1 MAMMAPSPSQAL
13 SGLETSALLG
23 IVEQAGLA
31 VVTLVENLSEEELLR
46 SRLTRA
52 EVQRQLVTLA
62 DSLVQLAPT
71 TLPHALPDLG
81 WEGWHSLHGVLHGP
95 PGRALDDALWFASNS
110 LVPATVLWLRVYR
123 KEKPELFRMTA

>member
-1 MAMMAPSPSQAL
+1 MANTPSPTL

-31 VVTLVENLSEEELLR
+31 VLILTENLSEDELLR
-46 SRLTRA
+46 SRLTRS
-52 EVQRQLVTLA
+52 EVQCQLTTLA
-62 DSLVQLAPT
+62 DSLTQLAPT
-71 TLPHALPDLG
+71 LHAAMPDLG
-81 WEGWHSLHGVLHGP
+81 WEGWQSLQGVLHGP
-95 PGRALDDALWFASNS
+95 HGPALDDALWFASSS

>member
-1 MAMMAPSPSQAL
+1 MNTMANPPSQAM
-13 SGLETSALLG
+13 SRLETSALLC

-31 VVTLVENLSEEELLR
+31 VVTLVENLSEDELLR

-52 EVQRQLVTLA
+52 AVQRQLITFA
-62 DSLVQLAPT
+62 DSLAQLAPT
-71 TLPHALPDLG
+71 LQLTLPDLD
-81 WEGWHSLHGVLHGP
+81 WEGWRSLQGVLHGP
-95 PGRALDDALWFASNS
+95 PGRPLDDALWFASNA

>member
-1 MAMMAPSPSQAL
+1 MMAHPPSHAL
-13 SGLETSALLG
+13 SWLATSALLG

-31 VVTLVENLSEEELLR
+31 VLTLAENLTEDELLR

-52 EVQRQLVTLA
+52 EVQRQLTTLA
-62 DSLVQLAPT
+62 DSLVQLAPSLHT
-71 TLPHALPDLG
+71 AMPDLG
-81 WEGWHSLHGVLHGP
+81 WEGWQSLQAVLHGP
-95 PGRALDDALWFASNS
+95 PGPALDDALWFASSS

>member
-31 VVTLVENLSEEELLR
+31 VVTLVENLSEDELLR

-62 DSLVQLAPT
+62 DSLAQLAPT
-71 TLPHALPDLG
+71 LQHVLADLG
-81 WEGWHSLHGVLHGP
+81 WEGWHGVLGVLHGA

>member
-1 MAMMAPSPSQAL
+1 MAMMAPPPQAL

-31 VVTLVENLSEEELLR
+31 VAILTENLSEDELLR

-62 DSLVQLAPT
+62 DCLVQLAPT
-71 TLPHALPDLG
+71 LQTALPDMD
-81 WEGWHSLHGVLHGP
+81 WEGWHNLHGVLHGP
-95 PGRALDDALWFASNS
+95 PGRAQDDGLWFASS
-110 LVPATVLWLRVYR
+110 ALVPATVLWLRVYR

>member
-1 MAMMAPSPSQAL
+1 MMAHPPSHAL
-13 SGLETSALLG
+13 SGLVTSALLG

-31 VVTLVENLSEEELLR
+31 VLTLAENLTEDELLR

-52 EVQRQLVTLA
+52 EVQRQLTTLA

-71 TLPHALPDLG
+71 LHTAMPDLG
-81 WEGWHSLHGVLHGP
+81 WEGWQSLQAVLHGP
-95 PGRALDDALWFASNS
+95 PGPALDDALWFASSS

>member
-1 MAMMAPSPSQAL
+1 MTMMANPPSQAL

-52 EVQRQLVTLA
+52 EVLRQLVTLA
-62 DSLVQLAPT
+62 DSLAQLASTLQT
-71 TLPHALPDLG
+71 TLPDLG
-81 WEGWHSLHGVLHGP
+81 WDDWQGMLGVLHGS

>member
-1 MAMMAPSPSQAL
+1 MAMMANPPSQAL

-31 VVTLVENLSEEELLR
+31 VVTLVENLSEDELLR

-52 EVQRQLVTLA
+52 EVRRQLVTLA
-62 DSLVQLAPT
+62 DSLAQLAPT
-71 TLPHALPDLG
+71 LQHTLADLG
-81 WEGWHSLHGVLHGP
+81 WEGWQNLHSVLHGP
-95 PGRALDDALWFASNS
+95 PGRALDDALWFASSS
-110 LVPATVLWLRVYR
+110 LAPATVLWLRVYR

>member
-1 MAMMAPSPSQAL
+1 MAMMAPSPPQAL

-52 EVQRQLVTLA
+52 EVLRQLVTLA
-62 DSLVQLAPT
+62 DSLAQLASTLQT
-71 TLPHALPDLG
+71 TLPDLG
-81 WEGWHSLHGVLHGP
+81 WDDWQGMLGVLHGP

-110 LVPATVLWLRVYR
+110 LVPATVLWIRVYR